1 MNAFLDVISP
11 GQALVRQAPKILPIV
26 LVVVVIV
33 VVVAAVVI
41 RRKKK

>member
-1 MNAFLDVISP
+1 MNLFLDVISP
-11 GQALVRQAPKILPIV
+11 GQAMVRQAPKILPVV

-33 VVVAAVVI
+33 VVIAAVVT

>member
-11 GQALVRQAPKILPIV
+11 GQALVRQAPKVLPVV

-33 VVVAAVVI
+33 VVIAAVVI